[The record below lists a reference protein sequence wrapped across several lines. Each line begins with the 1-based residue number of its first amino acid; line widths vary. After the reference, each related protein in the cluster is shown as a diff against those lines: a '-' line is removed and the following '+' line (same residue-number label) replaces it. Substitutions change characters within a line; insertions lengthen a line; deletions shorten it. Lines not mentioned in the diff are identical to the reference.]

1 MIVHRKAS
9 ERGSMRLSWL
19 DTRYTFSFNRYYDPA
34 WMGFRS
40 LRVIND
46 DIVAPKGGFG
56 MHPHRDM
63 EIVTWVLDGVVK
75 HKDSTGS
82 EGEIRPGE
90 AQRMSAGTGI
100 LHSEF
105 NGSDTARV
113 RLLQIW
119 IEPAEEGMQPG
130 YEQKYFPESERLNRL
145 RLIASQ
151 DGREG
156 SVTIGQDAA
165 IYNAVLS
172 PGAAVEHPLSSG
184 RAAWVQVAKG
194 AVTVN
199 GLALQEGDGAALSE
213 ESAVRLSADQPS
225 EVLVFDLN

>member
-9 ERGSMRLSWL
+9 ERGNTRLNWL
-19 DTRYTFSFNRYYDPA
+19 DGRHTFSFNRYYDPA
-34 WMGFRS
+34 WMGFRT

-46 DIVAPKGGFG
+46 DIVAPRGGFG

-63 EIVTWVLDGVVK
+63 EIVTWVLDGVLK
-75 HKDSTGS
+75 HRDSTGS

-100 LHSEF
+100 FHSEF
-105 NGSDTARV
+105 NGSDSERV
-113 RLLQIW
+113 HLLQIW
-119 IEPAEEGMQPG
+119 IEPQEEGMEPG
-130 YEQKYFPESERLNRL
+130 YEQKRFPEAERANRL

-165 IYNAVLS
+165 IYDTVLS
-172 PGAAVEHPLSSG
+172 PGAKVEHQLKSG

-194 AVTVN
+194 GVQVN
-199 GLALQEGDGAALSE
+199 GLALDEGDGAAITS
-213 ESAVRLSADQPS
+213 ESAVQVSATQPS
-225 EVLVFDLN
+225 EVLIFDLN

>member
-9 ERGSMRLSWL
+9 ERGNTRLNWL
-19 DTRYTFSFNRYYDPA
+19 DGRHTFSFNRYYDPA
-34 WMGFRS
+34 WMGFRT

-46 DIVAPKGGFG
+46 DRVAPKGGFG
-56 MHPHRDM
+56 THPHRDM
-63 EIVTWVLDGVVK
+63 EIVTWVLEGVLK
-75 HKDSTGS
+75 HRDSTGS

-100 LHSEF
+100 YHSEF
-105 NGSDTARV
+105 NGSDTQPV

-119 IEPAEEGMQPG
+119 IEPQVEGMEPG
-130 YEQKYFPESERLNRL
+130 YEQRHFPESERLNRL
-145 RLIASQ
+145 RLMASE

-165 IYNAVLS
+165 IYDGVLE
-172 PGAAVEHPLSSG
+172 PGVAVEHPLKTG
-184 RAAWVQVAKG
+184 RSAWVQVARG
-194 AVTVN
+194 AVRVN
-199 GLALQEGDGAALSE
+199 GLALGEGDGAAITQE
-213 ESAVRLSADQPS
+213 TAVQVVAEKAS